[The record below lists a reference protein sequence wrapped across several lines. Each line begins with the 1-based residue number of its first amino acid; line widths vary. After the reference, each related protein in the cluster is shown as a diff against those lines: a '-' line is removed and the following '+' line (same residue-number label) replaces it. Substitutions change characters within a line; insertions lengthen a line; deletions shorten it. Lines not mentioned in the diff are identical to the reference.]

1 MSNRTTGW
9 RAASGC
15 TVWTAS
21 RRQLLAMAAL
31 GTFPLRVQAAPAE
44 GLTAPNQK
52 LAMYGREQKLLHAR
66 LAFDGV
72 ARVEPLSGRIVETR
86 LHSGG
91 RPMLVHLW
99 SVNCPPCVREL
110 PALRQVMA
118 HLRME
123 TGLRVVF
130 ISEDLPSA
138 LTSFLKAHG
147 AGLPEVEHW
156 LSGPSSGLRIDLH
169 DSGQPMTLLI
179 DANLVVRQA
188 FVGLVSE
195 RRNELFAGASRLLR
209 SLTAH
214 PHARAS

>member
-1 MSNRTTGW
+1 M
-9 RAASGC
+9 
-15 TVWTAS
+15 WTAS
-21 RRQLLAMAAL
+21 LRKLLAVATL
-31 GTFPLRVQAAPAE
+31 CTFPLRVQAAPADD
-44 GLTAPNQK
+44 LAALNQK

-72 ARVEPLSGRIVETR
+72 ARVEPLSGRIIEAR

-91 RPMLVHLW
+91 RPMLIHLW
-99 SVNCPPCVREL
+99 SVHCPPCVREL

-138 LTSFLKAHG
+138 LTSFLKAQG